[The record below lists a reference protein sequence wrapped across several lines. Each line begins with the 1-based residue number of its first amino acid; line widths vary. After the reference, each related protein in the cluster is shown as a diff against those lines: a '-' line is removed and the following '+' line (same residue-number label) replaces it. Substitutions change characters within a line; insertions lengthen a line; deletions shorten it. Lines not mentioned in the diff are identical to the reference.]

1 MRGTIMPAIPTN
13 IIMSEIVNKIISQIP
28 ICYSFNECFKRTRI
42 SQICTDNNS
51 SETEPQTDKKHL
63 KPQIS
68 QITQIFHIEILRHFI
83 SFDFAQDRSERNKET
98 KLKP

>member
-1 MRGTIMPAIPTN
+1 MMGTIIPAIPTN
-13 IIMSEIVNKIISQIP
+13 IIMSEIANKIISQIP

-51 SETEPQTDKKHL
+51 GETEPQTDKKHL

-68 QITQIFHIEILRHFI
+68 QITQIFHRFT
-83 SFDFAQDRSERNKET
+83 SFDFDQDRSERSKGA
-98 KLKP
+98 KLKS